1 MAFLRGVGGAG
12 GGMGRCVGWKRCACR
27 YSVYLLYW
35 YKSTNTDAPLFP
47 QHYSQPSQGGWFGLH
62 CEGACFRS
70 LFGLLF
76 WDVNFSSSVPD
87 VFLTPFQDAPL
98 DLNTFPDFYVNRK
111 HEILEKVQELKSA
124 DPQVS
129 QKKKMRAPSSLTCP
143 LLPLSR
149 LLSAFK
155 SNDATVRACMR
166 P

>member
-1 MAFLRGVGGAG
+1 
-12 GGMGRCVGWKRCACR
+12 
-27 YSVYLLYW
+27 
-35 YKSTNTDAPLFP
+35 
-47 QHYSQPSQGGWFGLH
+47 
-62 CEGACFRS
+62 
-70 LFGLLF
+70 
-76 WDVNFSSSVPD
+76 
-87 VFLTPFQDAPL
+87 
-98 DLNTFPDFYVNRK
+98 VNRK

>member
-1 MAFLRGVGGAG
+1 MCGVEAL
-12 GGMGRCVGWKRCACR
+12 CLQVL
-27 YSVYLLYW
+27 SLLAYW

-76 WDVNFSSSVPD
+76 WDVIFSSSVPD